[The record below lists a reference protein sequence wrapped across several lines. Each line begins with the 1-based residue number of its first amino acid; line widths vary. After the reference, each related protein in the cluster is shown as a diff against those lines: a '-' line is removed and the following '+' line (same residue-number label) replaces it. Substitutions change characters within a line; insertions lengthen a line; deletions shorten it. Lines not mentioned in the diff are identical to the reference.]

1 VLFCDKSA
9 ALESPLELTCSAHW
23 HRVFC
28 PIRSGELGRGRK
40 HPIHMSEDLKQFDS
54 ARGSRAQ
61 KNPRRRASATYL
73 IQQSPAKKQLSPDL
87 TALLSPARE
96 LLISLGWLRLF
107 QSIVSH
113 RYPAVARREL
123 RPEG

>member
-1 VLFCDKSA
+1 MHKAMQACRAGQGRDSRGDCKLQKRAQKGTKTSKPRNFFVLFCDKSA

-73 IQQSPAKKQLSPDL
+73 IQQSPA
-87 TALLSPARE
+87 
-96 LLISLGWLRLF
+96 
-107 QSIVSH
+107 
-113 RYPAVARREL
+113 
-123 RPEG
+123 